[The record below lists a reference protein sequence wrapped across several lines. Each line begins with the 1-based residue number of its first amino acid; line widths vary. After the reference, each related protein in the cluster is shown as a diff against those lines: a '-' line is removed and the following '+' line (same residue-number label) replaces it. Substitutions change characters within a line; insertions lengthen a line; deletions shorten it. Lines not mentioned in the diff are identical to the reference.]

1 MADRVA
7 RKPLLN
13 HELGRLR
20 QKTAHAWQLRTLLQR
35 HVLALNRGIRT
46 GDFTEK
52 LKMYDRD
59 AVVIFADPIATAYQ
73 GIDAIRAAY
82 RHYPP
87 NGTMHTRR
95 VQVTGQTISA
105 EYILDANPG
114 RIAGQLILTFN
125 SHLQITRK
133 LVTFTRDHQPPPSRH
148 TGPSRQRGANNG
160 VREP

>member
-20 QKTAHAWQLRTLLQR
+20 QKSAHAWELRKLFKR
-35 HVLALNRGIRT
+35 HVHALNHGIRT
-46 GDFTEK
+46 GDFSAK
-52 LKMYDRD
+52 LEMYDRD
-59 AVVIFADPIATAYQ
+59 AVVIFADPITTAYH

-82 RHYPP
+82 RNYPP
-87 NGTMHTRR
+87 KGTMHTRR
-95 VQVTGQTISA
+95 VQVTGQTVSA

-114 RIAGQLILTFN
+114 RVAGQLILTFN

-133 LVTFTRDHQPPPSRH
+133 LVTFTRDHQPTPSRH
-148 TGPSRQRGANNG
+148 SGPSRKPEGHPPRDG
-160 VREP
+160 

>member
-1 MADRVA
+1 MADRVM

-20 QKTAHAWQLRTLLQR
+20 QKTANAWQLRTLFRR
-35 HVLALNRGIRT
+35 HLHALNHGIRT
-46 GDFTEK
+46 GDFTAK
-52 LKMYDRD
+52 LDMYDRD
-59 AVVIFADPIATAYQ
+59 AVVIFADPIATAYH

-82 RHYPP
+82 RNYPP
-87 NGTMHTRR
+87 KGTMHIRR
-95 VQVTGQTISA
+95 LRVIGQTVSA
-105 EYILDANPG
+105 EYILDANPD

-148 TGPSRQRGANNG
+148 SGPSH
-160 VREP
+160 E